1 MEGVRTL
8 KHFVKMVIIGLQNCV
23 ESLGVPEVLV
33 NIAGV
38 RGEEKWED
46 MYDINVV
53 SLNIKIIFSQVTSI
67 PPSLTKFRCINS
79 KVTISG
85 HQHSTTSFQNILH
98 HCIIS

>member
-1 MEGVRTL
+1 MRTV
-8 KHFVKMVIIGLQNCV
+8 KHFVKMVMIGLQNCV

-53 SLNIKIIFSQVTSI
+53 SFNIKIIVK
-67 PPSLTKFRCINS
+67 SLQF
-79 KVTISG
+79 
-85 HQHSTTSFQNILH
+85 HSR
-98 HCIIS
+98 